1 MSNEKE
7 SAKRANGSVSGGNP
21 KGVRRGVNGVVP
33 VIPIP
38 FAADEEI
45 DETALRRLIG
55 FAAQIGVGAICLP
68 AYGSE
73 FYKLSDAERTRVVKI
88 AVEEAAGRL
97 LVIAQSNH
105 GSSKMALSIAR
116 ANVLAGADL
125 ISIAIPRMFALSD
138 DDLLR
143 YLTHVLNGIEVPCL
157 VQDFNPG
164 GPTVSVDFVVRLRSE
179 SPSFRYLKLEEV
191 LLLSKVRAIR
201 DATQDAIGVL
211 EGWGGIY
218 MMELVPVGICGLMP
232 GLGMADL
239 LNHVFDLRKSCKPK
253 EAFAFYEK
261 VLPHIVFSLQ
271 NFELFAYC
279 EKRLL
284 QARGLLSNTR
294 CRNASYTPDPS
305 TVRYVDE
312 LNDRILRVLEE
323 ADLISSLKQT

>member
-1 MSNEKE
+1 MSSEEE
-7 SAKRANGSVSGGNP
+7 SAKRDNGRVSGENP
-21 KGVRRGVNGVVP
+21 TGVRRGVNGVVP

-38 FAADEEI
+38 FGADEDI

-55 FAAQIGVGAICLP
+55 FAVQIGVGAICLP

-73 FYKLSDAERTRVVKI
+73 FYKLSDEERSRVVKI

-116 ANVLAGADL
+116 ANVSAGANL

-143 YLTHVLNGIEVPCL
+143 YLTHVLNGVGVPCL

-164 GPTVSVDFVVRLRSE
+164 GPTVSVDFVARLRSE
-179 SPSFRYLKLEEV
+179 SPNFCYLKLEEA
-191 LLLSKVRAIR
+191 LLASKVRAIR

-211 EGWGGIY
+211 EGWGGLY
-218 MMELVPVGICGLMP
+218 LMELVPAGICGLMP
-232 GLGMADL
+232 GLGMADF
-239 LNHVFDLRKSCKPK
+239 LNHVFDLRKSCKSE
-253 EAFAFYEK
+253 EAFAFFER

-271 NFELFAYC
+271 NLELFLYC

-284 QARGLLSNTR
+284 QARGILSNTV
-294 CRNASYTPDPS
+294 CRTAHYTPDS
-305 TVRYVDE
+305 FTVRYVDE
-312 LNDRILRVLEE
+312 LNDRILHVLEE
-323 ADLISSLKQT
+323 SDLLVPLK